1 MGNHRKGTVL
11 IGTYDDENIDRT
23 LRDLALKFGLTK
35 SDLLR
40 RFIRDGIAGI
50 NQMSDWRRVAGRKDT
65 KIDEGRK
72 F

>member
-11 IGTYDDENIDRT
+11 IGVFDEENIDRT

-40 RFIRDGIAGI
+40 RFIRDGISGI
-50 NQMSDWRRVAGRKDT
+50 NQMSDWRRIAGCRDRD
-65 KIDEGRK
+65 IDEGRK